1 MSVLPTNNAASASI
15 AASVAGV
22 KSKEGDE
29 TNKARRKADS
39 ETTFKRA
46 LDEADLSVDA
56 AQAADA
62 VRNAKGNDQEE
73 AHEDRQEH
81 GLLDSQQNKPGRLD
95 IQG

>member
-15 AASVAGV
+15 AASVSGV
-22 KSKEGDE
+22 KSKEGE
-29 TNKARRKADS
+29 ATNKARRKSDS
-39 ETTFKRA
+39 ETSFKRA
-46 LDEADLSVDA
+46 LDEADVSVDA

-62 VRNAKGNDQEE
+62 VRSAKGNDQEE

-81 GLLDSQQNKPGRLD
+81 GLLDNHPESPGHLD

>member
-1 MSVLPTNNAASASI
+1 MSVVPTNPLANAALAS
-15 AASVAGV
+15 SVAGV
-22 KSKEGDE
+22 KSKEGE
-29 TNKARRKADS
+29 ATNKARRKDDA

-46 LDEADLSVDA
+46 LDEADVSVDA

-81 GLLDSQQNKPGRLD
+81 GLLDSDPGKMGRLD
-95 IQG
+95 IEG

>member
-1 MSVLPTNNAASASI
+1 MTVLPTNNAASASI

-22 KSKEGDE
+22 KSKEGE
-29 TNKARRKADS
+29 ATNKARRKADA
-39 ETTFKRA
+39 ETSFKRA
-46 LDEADLSVDA
+46 LDEADVSVDA

-81 GLLDSQQNKPGRLD
+81 GLLDSQRETPGHLD

>member
-1 MSVLPTNNAASASI
+1 MSVVPTNTAAAASL
-15 AASVAGV
+15 AASVSGV
-22 KSKEGDE
+22 KSKEGE
-29 TNKARRKADS
+29 ATNKARRKDDA

-46 LDEADLSVDA
+46 LDEADVSVDA

-62 VRNAKGNDQEE
+62 VRSAKGNDSEE

-81 GLLDSQQNKPGRLD
+81 GLLEQGHLD